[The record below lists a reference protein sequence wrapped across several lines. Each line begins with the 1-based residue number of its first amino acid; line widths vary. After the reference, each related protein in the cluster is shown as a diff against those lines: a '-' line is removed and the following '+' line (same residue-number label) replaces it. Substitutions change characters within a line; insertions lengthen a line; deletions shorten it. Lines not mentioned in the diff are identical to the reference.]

1 MKIRV
6 LTVLAALVL
15 ALTAGAYAQKKGGG
29 QKGGGQSNGQAGDFA
44 HGNGNIEFQDKISN
58 FAFTAQRRQ
67 DGTVDGELVYNQ
79 RSATNPENNLSVH
92 MRIDCL
98 TITGKT
104 ATIQGIITQANPSF
118 VLIDPSDPNSRFDLV
133 GAAANM
139 TVVDNGQGNSGEQ
152 DDQASSLYITGAR
165 SVFCTTVFPPEMYKT
180 ANVVVRSAQP
190 TNR

>member
-1 MKIRV
+1 MKIRM
-6 LTVLAALVL
+6 LSILAALAL
-15 ALTAGAYAQKKGGG
+15 AMTAGVYAQKGGPKGGG
-29 QKGGGQSNGQAGDFA
+29 QGKGSAGDFA

-67 DGTVDGELVYNQ
+67 DGTVEGELVYNQ

-104 ATIQGIITQANPSF
+104 ATIQGIITQADPSF
-118 VLIDPSDPNSRFDLV
+118 VLIDPNDPNSRFDLV

-139 TVVDNGQGNSGEQ
+139 TVMDNGQGNSGEQ
-152 DDQASSLYITGAR
+152 DDEASSLYITGAR

-190 TNR
+190 SNR